1 MNDNGEDEN
10 RGNNGKNGDNGNA
23 KSFKNEKH
31 YIFLLSKSIINT
43 RLRSDNKGCKNAHYN
58 G

>member
-10 RGNNGKNGDNGNA
+10 SGNNGKNGDNGNA

-31 YIFLLSKSIINT
+31 YILLLSKSIINT
-43 RLRSDNKGCKNAHYN
+43 RLRSDN
-58 G
+58 